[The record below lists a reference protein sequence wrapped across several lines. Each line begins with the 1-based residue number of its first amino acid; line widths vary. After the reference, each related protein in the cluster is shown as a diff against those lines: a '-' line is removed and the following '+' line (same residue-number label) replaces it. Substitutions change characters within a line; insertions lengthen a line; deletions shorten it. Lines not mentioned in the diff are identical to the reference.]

1 MKQNAAFGSLFKN
14 IMIVMEVLLC
24 VTALLLLVFRHSV
37 AGFETEVPKETLVM
51 EGTEEPAVESAEEYL
66 QEDEPLAGSDTEADI
81 EAETDTDAVTET
93 ETETDTDIR
102 TSQETLQEQSLEEQ
116 EELRRMKKAEEMKAD
131 WRLFLTN
138 KNHYIPT
145 DYEPELVAFT
155 GRHRVDERI
164 TEDLQEMIDAAKE
177 DGVRLQIVSAYRDF
191 DRQKRLYEKK
201 VRAYR
206 RKGMTFEEASMEAAK
221 TVAVPGTSEHQLG
234 LALDIVGSSN
244 SALTESF
251 ADTKA
256 GIWLASHSYEYGFI
270 LRYPKGKEE
279 ITGIIFEPWHFRYV
293 GKDYAKEI
301 TEQGLTLEEYLKEN
315 GVN

>member
-14 IMIVMEVLLC
+14 IMIVLEVLLC

-37 AGFETEVPKETLVM
+37 AGFETEATKETLVM

-81 EAETDTDAVTET
+81 EAETETDAVTET

-116 EELRRMKKAEEMKAD
+116 EELLRMKKAEEMKAD

-145 DYEPELVAFT
+145 DYEPELVVFT

-177 DGVRLQIVSAYRDF
+177 DGVSLQIVSAYRDF

-234 LALDIVGSSN
+234 LALDIVGSSH

-256 GIWLASHSYEYGFI
+256 GIWLAAHSYEYGFI